1 MKQIISTLLQQAIV
15 ELYDIELSQLQ
26 LDTPPDK
33 NLWDIAF
40 GCFVLAKQLKQSPMV
55 IASQLAEACQ
65 NIVEFSQV
73 MATGPYLNISLSDR
87 VFVSSLEQMRAAE
100 QSTHHWKTIVVD
112 YIGANVGKPLH
123 IGHMCTP
130 NQGQVMINVYKKL
143 WYNVI
148 SDSHI
153 WDWGIIF
160 WKLITAYKKWGDP
173 KKLEI
178 NAVDHLFELYVQVST
193 QAKQDE
199 SLDAEF
205 RKEFKSLVQGENQSI
220 DLWSLFTR
228 HSIDAMNHQLA
239 RMNIQPDYD
248 IGESFYEG
256 IGLPKMW
263 DYPDL
268 QYSMS
273 SIVDELIAASIATK
287 NEDHSVG
294 VVFADDSKL
303 PSCILQKRD
312 GWHGYLASDLA
323 SVKYRVQNWA
333 PEKIIYFVDVRQQLH
348 LKQVF
353 EVSQQAWWT
362 WDTKLIHAHNGFI
375 SLKDGAM
382 STREGRI
389 IRLEA
394 LLDESALRAKK
405 LILTKRSDLSDE
417 QLTELSKTIWIGAIK
432 YGYLKKSRES
442 DIIFDWDEFMSFEGN
457 SGPYLQYACVRAH
470 NILKKADFSMT
481 DIPLSPSP
489 HGAIDTSEKELIQL
503 LSDYENCLIE
513 VADKNM
519 PHILCSYLYDLTK
532 AFSSM
537 YTQVHILWETDEL
550 LREIRLHIVAVFYR
564 TLKDGL
570 ALLAIE
576 VPEKM

>member
-1 MKQIISTLLQQAIV
+1 MKHIISQLLQDSIM
-15 ELYDIELSQLQ
+15 ELYDIKLEDIQV
-26 LDTPPDK
+26 DTPPDK
-33 NLWDIAF
+33 SLWDIAF
-40 GCFVLAKQLKQSPMV
+40 GCFVLAKQLKQSPMT
-55 IASQLAEACQ
+55 IASQLAELCQ
-65 NIVEFSQV
+65 NRVEFSQV
-73 MATGPYLNISLSDR
+73 VATGPYLNISLRDN
-87 VFVSSLEQMRAAE
+87 VFIAALEQI
-100 QSTHHWKTIVVD
+100 QLCDITQNNGKTIVID

-153 WDWGIIF
+153 GDWGIIF

-173 KKLEI
+173 KKLEA
-178 NAVDHLFELYVQVST
+178 NAVDHLFELYVEVSQ
-193 QAKQDE
+193 QAKE
-199 SLDAEF
+199 NSEF
-205 RKEFKSLVQGENQSI
+205 DTMFRQEFKSLVQGESESI
-220 DLWSLFTR
+220 DLWSRFTR

-248 IGESFYEG
+248 IWESFYEW
-256 IGLPKMW
+256 IGLPKMGN
-263 DYPDL
+263 YPDL
-268 QYSMS
+268 QYPMS
-273 SIVDELIAASIATK
+273 SIVDELIEKSIATQ

-294 VVFADDSKL
+294 VVFEEESKI

-323 SVKYRVQNWA
+323 SVKYRIQNWN
-333 PEKIIYFVDVRQQLH
+333 PEKIVYFVDVRQQLH

-353 EVSQQAWWT
+353 EVSKQADWL
-362 WDTKLIHAHNGFI
+362 WDTQLIHAHNGFI

-394 LLDESALRAKK
+394 LLDESALRAKE
-405 LILTKRSDLSDE
+405 LILTKRSDFSDQQLS
-417 QLTELSKTIWIGAIK
+417 ELAKIIWIGAIK

-470 NILKKADFSMT
+470 NILKKADFQLITTTVSW
-481 DIPLSPSP
+481 LS
-489 HGAIDTSEKELIQL
+489 HGEIHQSEKDLIQL
-503 LSDYENCLIE
+503 LADYQDRLRE

-537 YTQVHILWETDEL
+537 YTQVHILWETDEQV
-550 LREIRLHIVAVFYR
+550 RAMRLHIVALFHR
-564 TLKDGL
+564 TLKQGL
-570 ALLAIE
+570 GLLAIE